1 MSIYSLP
8 LLKVLERGLLKEI
21 DQIYEVLRD
30 LLMTWEFIDANSPMI
45 MVRPE
50 DVTDRQSRYE
60 GCEAWLR
67 QIVAFRQVITQEV
80 RIESIQ
86 NEESAEKFET
96 ANVVQ
101 LISSKADRP
110 SYLTYLMVKNY
121 QRSLSR

>member
-30 LLMTWEFIDANSPMI
+30 LLMAWEFIDANSPMI

-60 GCEAWLR
+60 GC
-67 QIVAFRQVITQEV
+67 
-80 RIESIQ
+80 
-86 NEESAEKFET
+86 
-96 ANVVQ
+96 
-101 LISSKADRP
+101 
-110 SYLTYLMVKNY
+110 
-121 QRSLSR
+121 

>member
-1 MSIYSLP
+1 VSIYSLP

>member
-30 LLMTWEFIDANSPMI
+30 LLMAWEFIDANSPMI

-110 SYLTYLMVKNY
+110 SYLTFLMVKNY

>member
-110 SYLTYLMVKNY
+110 SYLTFLMVKNY

>member
-110 SYLTYLMVKNY
+110 SYLTYLLVKNY